1 MHVAQGL
8 YERGLITYMR
18 TDSTSLSNQAIDAAR
33 GQIRRMYGD
42 EYLPDQP
49 RTYRNKVKNAQEAH
63 EAIRPAGD
71 RMRTAD
77 DLNRDLQGEDERR
90 LYDLIWKRTVASQMA
105 DARIRRV
112 ALRLVAT
119 STAGEEAVFQASGR
133 TIEFPGYL
141 RAYVEGADDPD
152 AELEDRETILPPLAV
167 GDGVDCRELRPSG
180 HTTQPPARFTEA
192 SLVKELEERDRPA
205 VHVRER
211 DRHDREQARLRLEEG
226 HRARYPRGP
235 RSPRSS
241 SSSATSRTSST
252 TTSLRRWRRPST
264 RSRAAKVKRRS
275 GCTRSTSATA
285 RWVCGSWSPRI
296 TSP

>member
-1 MHVAQGL
+1 MLSLSPRVSHDQPFKVASVDARTVTERPRAPFITSTLQQEAARKLGFSAARTMHVAQGL

-18 TDSTSLSNQAIDAAR
+18 TDSTSLADQAIAAAR

-42 EYLPDQP
+42 DYLPDQP

-77 DLNRDLQGEDERR
+77 DLSRDLQGSDERR

-112 ALRLVAT
+112 ALRLVAM

-152 AELEDRETILPPLAV
+152 AELEDREVILPPL
-167 GDGVDCRELRPSG
+167 
-180 HTTQPPARFTEA
+180 
-192 SLVKELEERDRPA
+192 
-205 VHVRER
+205 VR
-211 DRHDREQARLRLEEG
+211 
-226 HRARYPRGP
+226 
-235 RSPRSS
+235 
-241 SSSATSRTSST
+241 
-252 TTSLRRWRRPST
+252 RRP
-264 RSRAAKVKRRS
+264 RR
-275 GCTRSTSATA
+275 TA
-285 RWVCGSWSPRI
+285 RNFVPPGIRPNRRRGTPKRAW
-296 TSP
+296 